1 MGKNKQFPLTMGV
14 VTVVLLVW
22 TLTKVANN
30 TKVSDNPGRAFWL
43 ENVHVVQ
50 CSADEITLIDK
61 RGTETHL
68 MKDESWP
75 DCTVFHKEQ
84 AIDLQLSRGDKTRF
98 VKKQPTAWWR

>member
-1 MGKNKQFPLTMGV
+1 V
-14 VTVVLLVW
+14 AVVLLVW

-30 TKVSDNPGRAFWL
+30 TKVSENPGRAFWL

-50 CSADEITLIDK
+50 CSPDEITLIDK

-75 DCTVFHKEQ
+75 DCSTLQKDQ

-98 VKKQPTAWWR
+98 VKVQPTAWWR